1 MHLSDWVRISLKASP
16 LLSTGGI
23 LPVHRASRKESGE
36 GIPNARID
44 GFWRWLATAFL
55 TLIRKWVYTLYDTP
69 TPDMEL

>member
-1 MHLSDWVRISLKASP
+1 
-16 LLSTGGI
+16 
-23 LPVHRASRKESGE
+23 VHRASRKESGE